1 VFGYTDGRFGPGDNI
16 TRVEAL
22 KVIIFARGL
31 KLIVPDTLMPT
42 LFVDVPKGGWYES
55 VVFTAYANLMLGDY
69 LGNEKLN
76 PGEFITREEFVKMT
90 QGIFE

>member
-1 VFGYTDGRFGPGDNI
+1 
-16 TRVEAL
+16 
-22 KVIIFARGL
+22 
-31 KLIVPDTLMPT
+31 
-42 LFVDVPKGGWYES
+42 
-55 VVFTAYANLMLGDY
+55 MLGDY